1 MALLTRLSM
10 VDILALAI
18 SHGLLLLAAWR
29 LLWRSD
35 LDSEGT
41 DSQARSGR
49 KPATPMRV
57 NRAAGEEEEHG
68 DA

>member
-1 MALLTRLSM
+1 M

-29 LLWRSD
+29 LLARPD
-35 LDSEGT
+35 LDADGAQAEPTRKQRRVGT
-41 DSQARSGR
+41 QMRA
-49 KPATPMRV
+49 PAPADAEDRP
-57 NRAAGEEEEHG
+57 AGDRNA

>member
-1 MALLTRLSM
+1 MLLLTPPQM

-29 LLWRSD
+29 LLWRPD

-41 DSQARSGR
+41 DSQSRPHR
-49 KPATPMRV
+49 KPGAPMRV
-57 NRAAGEEEEHG
+57 NRVVDGEEGG